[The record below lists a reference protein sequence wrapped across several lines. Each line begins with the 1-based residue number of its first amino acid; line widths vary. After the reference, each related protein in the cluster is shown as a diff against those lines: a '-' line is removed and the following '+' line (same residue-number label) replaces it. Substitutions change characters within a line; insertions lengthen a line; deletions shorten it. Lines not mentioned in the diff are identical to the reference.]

1 MNDMKKMKIFLATD
15 HAGFELKEK
24 VRKYL
29 KKLNYVVGDQGAY
42 SFNPNDDYP
51 DFIAKAAKKVA
62 HNKNSKGIIFG
73 GSGQGEAIVANKFK
87 GIRAA
92 VFYGNNFDIIKLSKI
107 HNDANILSIGA
118 RFTTKEQAV
127 KAVKLWLE
135 TDFSNDLRHSRR
147 INKIKN
153 LEKKLYK

>member
-1 MNDMKKMKIFLATD
+1 MKKIKIFLAAD
-15 HAGFELKEK
+15 HAGFKLKEEIK
-24 VRKYL
+24 KYL
-29 KKLNYVVGDQGAY
+29 KKLNYEVEDEGAY
-42 SFNPNDDYP
+42 SFSPNDDYH

-62 HNKNSKGIIFG
+62 QNPNSKGIIFG

-92 VFYGNNFDIIKLSKI
+92 VFYGKNLDIIKLSKI

-118 RFTTKEQAV
+118 RFTTKKHAIE
-127 KAVKLWLE
+127 AVKLWLS
-135 TDFSNDLRHSRR
+135 TDFSNESRHSRR
-147 INKIKN
+147 IKKIKN